1 MAKNS
6 FKTSFTKAQITKNE
20 DGTYII
26 TEYNKDDTKVY
37 DLSSVLDGLIG
48 MEGLSLS
55 VNKDSDL
62 TPIEE

>member
-6 FKTSFTKAQITKNE
+6 FKTSFTKAQITLEEGKF
-20 DGTYII
+20 II
-26 TEYNKDDTKVY
+26 TEYNKDDTKAY
-37 DLSSVLDGLIG
+37 DLTEVLTGLIG
-48 MEGLSLS
+48 VEGISLS